1 MAAASTDIRVP
12 SECREMI
19 RAGALLAINTS
30 GGKDRAVVRR
40 TILTPQYQATSMAYR
55 ADRRTTHAPNNTA
68 FLRRDPPVG

>member
-40 TILTPQYQATSMAYR
+40 AILTPQYQATSIAYHADWGGKPR
-55 ADRRTTHAPNNTA
+55 AEQYRLLAA
-68 FLRRDPPVG
+68 